1 MSTKKPF
8 DEAFG
13 MVETEATQNFRHVHP
28 RKHLFCRIRDS
39 FFLTSGAYGRGSRAD
54 FFVAISLNE
63 DILLGEILFFYE
75 DETKKCVL
83 RKKHI
88 ISKIKLVRGAF
99 SESAIFGFFV
109 SDSQATVKVPVAM
122 IAYKLFH
129 FVFKEKNYLVK
140 IMRHFEHNWLHH
152 VPRSL
157 IFDYLPCASF
167 KLLRIFLTHLLIHT
181 KLLDNYFSGKI
192 SYWLNFS
199 NLIFLCKC
207 IEELIQINWDST

>member
-1 MSTKKPF
+1 MVQRFIRSKLLATIEVQDDCLTQSLNELSTKKPF

-13 MVETEATQNFRHVHP
+13 MVETEPTQNFRRVHP
-28 RKHLFCRIRDS
+28 RKRLFCRIRDS

-54 FFVAISLNE
+54 IIVVISLNE

-99 SESAIFGFFV
+99 SESAIFGFVV
-109 SDSQATVKVPVAM
+109 SDSEETVEVPVAM

-140 IMRHFEHNWLHH
+140 IMLHFEHN
-152 VPRSL
+152 
-157 IFDYLPCASF
+157 
-167 KLLRIFLTHLLIHT
+167 
-181 KLLDNYFSGKI
+181 
-192 SYWLNFS
+192 
-199 NLIFLCKC
+199 
-207 IEELIQINWDST
+207 